1 MLWIESEC
9 IDCKLLWCKS
19 VLIGRIWIL
28 ARRCHMTA
36 SALERPASSIHKGW
50 ARCQSM
56 TKDKSEER
64 RSSSS
69 EAFGTLSAPL
79 NMQNLEFHFNFSL
92 SFCCRSKK
100 FSSNA
105 KKATR
110 ANLCTSVTTA
120 RIKSILAFVKWKY
133 FDTEVKINL
142 HLKYRN
148 SIGQKLIENAK
159 MVTSIWWV
167 LGTSVACGQRVLPDR
182 SIVN

>member
-28 ARRCHMTA
+28 ARRCHMTGA
-36 SALERPASSIHKGW
+36 SASEKPASSIHKGW

-64 RSSSS
+64 RSSST

-120 RIKSILAFVKWKY
+120 RIKSILAFVKWKS
-133 FDTEVKINL
+133 FDTEVKEFNWTKV
-142 HLKYRN
+142 HSKRQN
-148 SIGQKLIENAK
+148 GQFGEFWGN
-159 MVTSIWWV
+159 
-167 LGTSVACGQRVLPDR
+167 Q
-182 SIVN
+182 

>member
-1 MLWIESEC
+1 MMQIC
-9 IDCKLLWCKS
+9 INWANLDFGTTVS
-19 VLIGRIWIL
+19 HDR
-28 ARRCHMTA
+28 
-36 SALERPASSIHKGW
+36 SPAFAIHKGW

-64 RSSSS
+64 RSSST

-110 ANLCTSVTTA
+110 ANLFTSVTTA
-120 RIKSILAFVKWKY
+120 RIKSILAFVKWKS
-133 FDTEVKINL
+133 FDTEVKEFNWIKI
-142 HLKYRN
+142 HWKCQN
-148 SIGQKLIENAK
+148 SQFGEF
-159 MVTSIWWV
+159 
-167 LGTSVACGQRVLPDR
+167 LGKSVVCGQRQTGQLLIRQKFMEMP
-182 SIVN
+182 N